1 MLTKEELLKPPD
13 NFDSIECIE
22 TYWVSKAKKYIQ
34 DVFITPQKF
43 TCNCITITASYG
55 HGYAEAKKVADH
67 SYEIILGRSISFA
80 ISNMAK
86 ELGEK
91 ISQKFE
97 WDDELCIE
105 SFISDYLF
113 WIVLNH
119 EIAHI
124 THGHIDY
131 LKKQGICSYLEV
143 IESNEKHPSL
153 SGNKSMD
160 FWKALETEA
169 DAFAMQASLNS
180 FFYINR
186 SQSWKDWSVDKVL
199 LWHGTMLSALFL
211 MMNSLSEKTIDKK
224 HPHPYIRLHT
234 SQASSEVLAEKM
246 GKSVDQVL
254 DILLGSYVKT
264 CEMLCSD
271 LSNEVI
277 AATSWMGG
285 LDSILKEMGI
295 AKYRLNNK
303 I

>member
-1 MLTKEELLKPPD
+1 MLTKKELLNQPD
-13 NFDSIECIE
+13 NFQSIECLE
-22 TYWVSKAKKYIQ
+22 DYWVSKSQKYIQ

-43 TCNCITITASYG
+43 TCNQITITASYG
-55 HGYAEAKKVADH
+55 YGYAEAKKIGDH
-67 SYEIILGRSISFA
+67 RYEIILGRSISFA

-91 ISQKFE
+91 ISQDFE

-124 THGHIDY
+124 TYGHIDY
-131 LKKQGICSYLEV
+131 VKEQGVCSYLEV
-143 IESNEKHPSL
+143 IESHEKHSSL

-160 FWKALETEA
+160 FWKALESEA
-169 DAFAMQASLNS
+169 DATAMQTSLIS
-180 FFYINR
+180 FEYINR
-186 SQSWKDWSVDKVL
+186 SKSWKDWSADKVL

-211 MMNSLSEKTIDKK
+211 MMNSLSEETIDKK

-234 SQASSEVLAEKM
+234 SQASSETLAEIM
-246 GKSVDQVL
+246 GKSVDQIL
-254 DILLGSYVKT
+254 DILLISYAKT
-264 CEMLCSD
+264 CEMFCSN
-271 LSNEVI
+271 LSNEAI
-277 AATSWMGG
+277 AAADWMMG
-285 LDSILKEMGI
+285 LDSILKEMSI